1 MDPNVNNRSEAK
13 ETSSTVAPITVVET
27 IAEAEKMGL
36 EPIDLPNEPDKIQTF
51 PFDLKAPSMKPHAI
65 LGMKTVRII
74 REKRGLDSKEYQM
87 IGNILKAISSIKTF
101 TADNVTALQSR
112 FVMNCV
118 LGEAPN
124 TRGPYEFPK
133 SFRDVAVANLARMD
147 QEVEVIE
154 VPEETPPATAAT
166 SPTETSS
173 SSKRPRDNT
182 LSRRSSVRQQP
193 DLADPVYRSIMWN
206 ITVTDGRTRK
216 YTLTDKSAAIT
227 CNNFGHNGLTV
238 GQWFPFRIC
247 ALNAGAHGATQA
259 GIAGS
264 EKTGAFSVVVSSESL
279 KCLLS
284 IPSIL
289 IHA

>member
-1 MDPNVNNRSEAK
+1 MNPDLNNRSEAK
-13 ETSSTVAPITVVET
+13 ETSTTAAPITVVET

-51 PFDLKAPSMKPHAI
+51 PFDPRAPTMRPHAI

-74 REKRGLDSKEYQM
+74 REKRQLDSKEYQI

-112 FVMNCV
+112 FIMNCV

-154 VPEETPPATAAT
+154 VQEELPSTSAAT

-216 YTLTDKSAAIT
+216 YTLTDKSAAIS

-279 KCLLS
+279 TCLS
-284 IPSIL
+284 SIL
-289 IHA
+289 YTLNHA

>member
-1 MDPNVNNRSEAK
+1 MEANLNHGSEAK
-13 ETSSTVAPITVVET
+13 ETSTTAAPITVVET
-27 IAEAEKMGL
+27 VAEAEKMGL

-112 FVMNCV
+112 FIMNCV
-118 LGEAPN
+118 IGEAPN

-166 SPTETSS
+166 SPTETSY

-193 DLADPVYRSIMWN
+193 DLADQIHSHRQICSDHMQQLWTQRSDCRPMVPISN
-206 ITVTDGRTRK
+206 LRIERRSTRC
-216 YTLTDKSAAIT
+216 YSG
-227 CNNFGHNGLTV
+227 GHCRVREN
-238 GQWFPFRIC
+238 W
-247 ALNAGAHGATQA
+247 
-259 GIAGS
+259 
-264 EKTGAFSVVVSSESL
+264 
-279 KCLLS
+279 
-284 IPSIL
+284 SIL
-289 IHA
+289 GCSVQ

>member
-1 MDPNVNNRSEAK
+1 MDADLNNRSEAK
-13 ETSSTVAPITVVET
+13 ETSTAAAPITVVET
-27 IAEAEKMGL
+27 MAEAEKMGL

-51 PFDLKAPSMKPHAI
+51 PFDLKAPTMKPHAI

-74 REKRGLDSKEYQM
+74 REKRQLDSKEYQL
-87 IGNILKAISSIKTF
+87 IGNILKAISSVKIF

-112 FVMNCV
+112 FIMNCI

-147 QEVEVIE
+147 QEVEVME
-154 VPEETPPATAAT
+154 VSEETPPTPAAT
-166 SPTETSS
+166 SPIEP
-173 SSKRPRDNT
+173 SSKRPRDGT
-182 LSRRSSVRQQP
+182 LSRRSSARPQP
-193 DLADPVYRSIMWN
+193 DTADPVYRSIMWN

-216 YTLTDKSAAIT
+216 YTLTNKSAAIP

-264 EKTGAFSVVVSSESL
+264 EKIGAFSVVVSSESL
-279 KCLLS
+279 EYLPSNLS
-284 IPSIL
+284 TL
-289 IHA
+289 THA

>member
-1 MDPNVNNRSEAK
+1 MDANLINRSEAK
-13 ETSSTVAPITVVET
+13 ETRTTAAPITVVET
-27 IAEAEKMGL
+27 MSEAEKMGL
-36 EPIDLPNEPDKIQTF
+36 EPIDLPKEPDKIQTF
-51 PFDLKAPSMKPHAI
+51 PFDLKAPTMKPHAI

-74 REKRGLDSKEYQM
+74 REKRELDSKEYQM

-112 FVMNCV
+112 FIMNCV

-154 VPEETPPATAAT
+154 VPEESPSTSAAT

-173 SSKRPRDNT
+173 KRPRDGT

-216 YTLTDKSAAIT
+216 YTLTNKSAAIA

-264 EKTGAFSVVVSSESL
+264 EKIGAFSVVVSSESL
-279 KCLLS
+279 KCLPCIVSTLKY
-284 IPSIL
+284 
-289 IHA
+289 A